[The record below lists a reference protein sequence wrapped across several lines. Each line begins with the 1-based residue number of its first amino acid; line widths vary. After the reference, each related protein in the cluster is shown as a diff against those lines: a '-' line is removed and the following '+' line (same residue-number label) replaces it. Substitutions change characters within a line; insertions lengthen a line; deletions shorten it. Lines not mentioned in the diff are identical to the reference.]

1 MHVTA
6 VIAVTVTQRLD
17 WQNISQ
23 TRKLGFTNKES
34 ENACSLFLYTKEKA
48 EITQILRIELK
59 DSFKDHILFM
69 LTRRV

>member
-34 ENACSLFLYTKEKA
+34 ENASSLFLYTKEKA
-48 EITQILRIELK
+48 
-59 DSFKDHILFM
+59 
-69 LTRRV
+69 